1 MSEEIVAW
9 MRKYNLQDL
18 IWIYN
23 NYLNW
28 EHFQYVK
35 ILKQMPQFMNNVKSH
50 GKISDFINP
59 KAWKIDYIHM
69 RIVKNYIKEYGFSF
83 EQLLTTHDRLFIDGC
98 TDNLDITER
107 LGDENRIFPSFL
119 QSMNQ
124 YQWTLVVDLS
134 IELPLQI
141 MTFLAIDEGYIS
153 NAEVFEDY
161 IKAYCKENYVMQVL
175 DGEDP
180 VMDLQI
186 RDIRKYLITRKI
198 PYQANSLGITGNG
211 FHIKFESEVAI
222 PTEDPDG
229 GEDYEELENRPM
241 IFVSKTCPH
250 AQRERLIHDIHDIW
264 LDNCIEP
271 GNRKSSNSSDPVDNS
286 ENFRFRIV
294 YTN

>member
-1 MSEEIVAW
+1 ME
-9 MRKYNLQDL
+9 
-18 IWIYN
+18 
-23 NYLNW
+23 
-28 EHFQYVK
+28 
-35 ILKQMPQFMNNVKSH
+35 NVKSS
-50 GKISDFINP
+50 GEISDFINP
-59 KAWKIDYIHM
+59 KACKIDYIHM

-119 QSMNQ
+119 VSMNQ
-124 YQWTLVVDLS
+124 NQAIMVVDLS
-134 IELPLQI
+134 IELTLQI

-161 IKAYCKENYVMQVL
+161 IKAYCKENYVMQIL
-175 DGEDP
+175 DDKAT
-180 VMDLQI
+180 VKHQQI

-198 PYQANSLGITGNG
+198 PHKANSLGIIGNG
-211 FHIKFESEVAI
+211 FHIQFESEVAI
-222 PTEDPDG
+222 PTDDPDG
-229 GEDYEELENRPM
+229 DEELENRPM
-241 IFVSKTCPH
+241 IFVSKTWPH